1 MEVQDT
7 LQSATDVE
15 EKSPEEQSLHDDTDM
30 LLSLFS
36 AADDHAAVVAADGEC
51 LQETQVLIDNDHSQR
66 KHEDAS
72 LH

>member
-1 MEVQDT
+1 
-7 LQSATDVE
+7 
-15 EKSPEEQSLHDDTDM
+15 M

-36 AADDHAAVVAADGEC
+36 AADDHAVVVTADGEC

-72 LH
+72 ITLISGSSAPETVISEGEMFINWLKKE